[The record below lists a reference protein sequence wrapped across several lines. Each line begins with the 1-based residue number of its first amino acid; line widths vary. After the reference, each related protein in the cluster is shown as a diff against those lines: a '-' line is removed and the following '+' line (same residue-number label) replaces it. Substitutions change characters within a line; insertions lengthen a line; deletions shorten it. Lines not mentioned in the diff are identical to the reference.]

1 MGADQHGN
9 EMTASPE
16 AIGRYDEALDRLL
29 HFKPSTAKAAAGV
42 VEADPTAPMG
52 QAFTAYLGLLAT
64 EAADAAGARDALV
77 AFRAQVDDAGWTP
90 RERAHV
96 AAAQSWLDGDM
107 EGAGRILLDL
117 VREHPRDALA
127 LAVGHQVDFFT
138 GDATTLR
145 DRVGGSL
152 AAWSVDDRHYA
163 PLLGMYAF
171 GLEECGSYGRSEQV
185 GLRAVELDAK
195 DVWGIHAVVHT
206 YEMQARF
213 GTGLG
218 YLDARQEDWA
228 TGNFLN
234 VHNSWHYALFSLE
247 NSDTATGLQLY
258 DTVLHHA
265 ESDGYCMEML
275 DASGYL
281 WRLLLEGED
290 QSDRWQALAEA
301 WVPAVAEPH
310 YAFNDM
316 FAVMAYV
323 GAGRISDAQA
333 LIAARRAW
341 VADPPDGVTN
351 ARMTREIGIPVC
363 QAMVDFG
370 MGNYA
375 AVVQGLAPLRYRFA
389 EFGGSHAQRDAIQQ
403 TLVEAAIRSGQRSL
417 AQCLVSE
424 RIWVK
429 PDSPWN
435 QRRAAAL
442 AVPAPA

>member
-1 MGADQHGN
+1 MGVDQHGN
-9 EMTASPE
+9 VMTASPE
-16 AIGRYDEALDRLL
+16 AIAGYDDALDRLL
-29 HFKPSTAKAAAGV
+29 HFKPSTAKAAALV
-42 VEADPTAPMG
+42 RESDPTAPMAH
-52 QAFTAYLGLLAT
+52 AFNAYLGVLAT
-64 EAADAAGARDALV
+64 EAADAAGAREEFTR
-77 AFRAQVDDAGWTP
+77 FRVSADDGSWTA
-90 RERAHV
+90 RERGHV
-96 AAAQSWLDGDM
+96 AAAQAWLDGDIQH
-107 EGAGRILLDL
+107 AGRILLQ
-117 VREHPRDALA
+117 VAREHPRDALA

-138 GDATTLR
+138 GDALTLR
-145 DRVGGSL
+145 DRIGASL
-152 AAWSVDDRHYA
+152 AAWSPDDPHYA
-163 PLLGMYAF
+163 PLLGMLAF

-185 GLRAVELDAK
+185 GLQAVELDPK

-213 GTGLG
+213 GTGLQ
-218 YLDARQEDWA
+218 YLDAREQDWL

-234 VHNSWHYALFSLE
+234 VHNTWHYALFSLE
-247 NSDTATGLQLY
+247 KSDLATGLRLY

-290 QSDRWQALAEA
+290 QSERWQALADS

-323 GAGRISDAQA
+323 GAGRIAEAEA

-341 VADPPDGVTN
+341 VAEAPANVTN
-351 ARMTREIGIPVC
+351 ASMTRDIGIPVC

-370 MGNYA
+370 KGDYT
-375 AVVQGLAPLRYRFA
+375 AVVEGLAPLRYRFA

-403 TLVEAAIRSGQRSL
+403 TLVEAALRSEDVAL
-417 AQCLVSE
+417 ARCLVSE

-442 AVPAPA
+442 EVRVPG

>member
-1 MGADQHGN
+1 MGQDLHGN
-9 EMTASPE
+9 AMTASPE
-16 AIGRYDEALDRLL
+16 AIGRYDDALDRLL

-52 QAFTAYLGLLAT
+52 QAFVAYLGVLAT
-64 EAADAAGARDALV
+64 EFADAAAARDELA
-77 AFRAQVDDAGWTP
+77 AFRAEADDSGWTA

-96 AAAQSWLDGDM
+96 AAAQSWLDGNLQ
-107 EGAGRILLDL
+107 GAGEILLEI
-117 VREHPRDALA
+117 VHQHPRDALA

-138 GDATTLR
+138 GDAATLR
-145 DRVGGSL
+145 DRVGGCL
-152 AAWSVDDRHYA
+152 AAWSASDPHYA
-163 PLLGMYAF
+163 PLLGMHAF
-171 GLEECGSYGRSEQV
+171 GLEECGNYGRSEQV

-213 GTGLG
+213 DIGLA
-218 YLDARQEDWA
+218 YLDARQGDWA

-234 VHNSWHYALFSLE
+234 VHNTWHYALFSLE
-247 NSDTATGLQLY
+247 KADTATGLALY

-281 WRLLLEGED
+281 WRLLLEGDD
-290 QSDRWQALAEA
+290 QSGRWQSLADS
-301 WVPAVAEPH
+301 WVPAVAEPY

-323 GAGRISDAQA
+323 GAGRIGDAKA

-341 VADPPDGVTN
+341 VVDPPAGVTN
-351 ARMTREIGIPVC
+351 VRMTREIGIGVC